1 MQAVAG
7 EAGERLGHERR
18 RHAGLVGQRVDHVAE
33 EDDPVGGG
41 QRVVEEEVL
50 LELPVGVLVVVG
62 VVRPTEPVHVPR
74 DGGEVI
80 EHAGEALGVVAGQV
94 LPVERVGHLDA
105 AVEPAPDQV
114 VLRFDP
120 DHELH
125 APLVAQALQR
135 VPQHDPRGV
144 GPRLALDLDVA
155 HQHRDAVPP
164 RELHVARRIRRGDHV
179 GIGRALTH
187 GPDGEAGEAC
197 STDDHVHRRRRHELG
212 AGTAVHVHEHRE
224 EELDAVLS
232 GPSLEHLAGVSHR

>member
-1 MQAVAG
+1 MEAVAG
-7 EAGERLGHERR
+7 EPGERLGHERR

-41 QRVVEEEVL
+41 ERVVELEVL
-50 LELPVGVLVVVG
+50 LELPVGILVVVG
-62 VVRPTEPVHVPR
+62 VVRPPELVHVPR
-74 DGGEVI
+74 DRGEVV
-80 EHAGEALGVVAGQV
+80 EHAGEALGVVAGHV

-105 AVEPAPDQV
+105 TLEPAPDEV

-125 APLVAQALQR
+125 APLVAQAFEG

-144 GPRLALDLDVA
+144 WPWPALDLDVA
-155 HQHRDAVPP
+155 HHHRDAVAP
-164 RELHVARRIRRGDHV
+164 RELHVAGRVRRGDHV
-179 GIGRALTH
+179 GISRALAH
-187 GPDGEAGEAC
+187 GPDGEAGEPC
-197 STDDHVHRRRRHELG
+197 SADDHVHRRRRHELG
-212 AGTAVHVHEHRE
+212 AGTAVHVHEHRQ